1 MKMKYIYAILFVA
14 AVAAVA
20 ISSGK
25 GAQAQSKSKQMAV
38 DLMVNHLLEAKE
50 PQETRPLVDPDTYRI
65 PYISET
71 YKIAAENREALDKQ
85 FCYCYCALNEK
96 FKHKSL
102 LTCFTDG
109 HGANCGICMRQA
121 RETAQMTKAG
131 KTPREIAMYFKE
143 TYDKPH
149 DHNH

>member
-1 MKMKYIYAILFVA
+1 MKIKYILAVFTV
-14 AVAAVA
+14 AVAALT
-20 ISSGK
+20 IFTGQS
-25 GAQAQSKSKQMAV
+25 QAQSKQMAV
-38 DLMVNHLLEAKE
+38 DLMINHLLQAKK

-65 PYISET
+65 PYIAET
-71 YKIAAENREALDKQ
+71 YKIAGENRAALDKQ

-121 RETAQMTKAG
+121 RETAKMTKDG
-131 KTPREIAMYFKE
+131 KTPKEIAMFFKKS
-143 TYDKPH
+143 YDKPH
-149 DHNH
+149 DHKH